1 MAQETGKQADIKD
14 ISIDVIIPTYKPDER
29 FIRLLE
35 LLGTQTRPVSKILI
49 INTEKEYY
57 DRFFERRS
65 IPWSV
70 RDITEVIHIKKEDF
84 DHGGTRRMAVQKSKA
99 DIFVMMTQ
107 DALPYDNSLIKEL
120 TEPLLLDPRIA
131 VSYARQLAAPGARE
145 TEKYTRKFNYPAQA
159 RVKSSQDLVTLG
171 IKTYFCSNVCA
182 AYNRK
187 IYDQTDGFIERTI
200 FNEDMIM
207 AATLVKKG
215 YCISYTSSA
224 RVYHSHNYTCVQQF
238 RRNFDLAVSQTDHP
252 EVFKGISSEKE
263 GTRLVKD
270 CIAYLKD
277 MHMRYLIPG
286 FVLNCGARFLGYR
299 AGRRYK
305 LFPKALR
312 RIMSAQPSYWK

>member
-1 MAQETGKQADIKD
+1 MTRQTGGHL
-14 ISIDVIIPTYKPDER
+14 S
-29 FIRLLE
+29 
-35 LLGTQTRPVSKILI
+35 
-49 INTEKEYY
+49 
-57 DRFFERRS
+57 
-65 IPWSV
+65 
-70 RDITEVIHIKKEDF
+70 
-84 DHGGTRRMAVQKSKA
+84 
-99 DIFVMMTQ
+99 
-107 DALPYDNSLIKEL
+107 
-120 TEPLLLDPRIA
+120 
-131 VSYARQLAAPGARE
+131 
-145 TEKYTRKFNYPAQA
+145 TRKATTA
-159 RVKSSQDLVTLG
+159 CLSS
-171 IKTYFCSNVCA
+171 S
-182 AYNRK
+182 
-187 IYDQTDGFIERTI
+187 
-200 FNEDMIM
+200 
-207 AATLVKKG
+207 TLVKKG

>member
-1 MAQETGKQADIKD
+1 MEN

-35 LLGTQTRPVSKILI
+35 LLGEQTRPVSRILI

-57 DRFFERRS
+57 DRFFSKRS

-84 DHGGTRRMAVQKSKA
+84 DHGGTRRMAVTKSDA
-99 DIFVMMTQ
+99 DYFVMMTQ
-107 DALPYDNSLIKEL
+107 DALPYDNTLIKEL
-120 TEPLLLDPRIA
+120 TDPLILDSNIA

-145 TEKYTRKFNYPAQA
+145 TEKYTRKFNYPAQS
-159 RVKSSQDLVTLG
+159 RVKSSEDLNRLG

-187 IYDQTDGFIERTI
+187 YYDKAGGFIERTI

-207 AATLVKKG
+207 AASLIKLG
-215 YCISYTSSA
+215 YSISYTATA
-224 RVYHSHNYTCVQQF
+224 RIYHSHNYTCRQQF
-238 RRNFDLAVSQTDHP
+238 RRNFDLAVSQTEHP

-270 CIAYLKD
+270 CITYLKD

-286 FVLNCGARFLGYR
+286 FVLNCAARFLGYR

-305 LFPKALR
+305 VIPKGLR
-312 RIMSAQPSYWK
+312 RVMSAQPGYWK